1 MKQTLHTL
9 LFLCAIVCVACEFQN
24 GPNSNTEPNDS
35 TIVTPDDDKEN
46 PSSHFSLSASV
57 LQMQVGDLITLEII
71 GNAQNV
77 VWQSSNDSV
86 VSVYYGVVTAKAIGF
101 ATITASNSKCEVT
114 CLVYVS
120 GTDGSTLRITPAFVS
135 LKRGE
140 TYQFQYG
147 NTYSLDLTW
156 TSSAEDIVQV
166 DQLGNITALKPGN
179 ATITLST
186 PVESVTA
193 LVAVAH
199 QWGEYSLVW
208 SDEFDGDKVDESIWN
223 YNTGGNGW
231 GNNELQYYTN
241 RPENIRLINGCLEIE
256 ARKENYENREYTSAR
271 IYSKGKKSF
280 LYGKMEAR
288 IKFPGGKGTWP
299 AFWMM
304 GESGNWPKCGEID
317 IIEHIGSQDTRASF
331 ALHTQEKNGM
341 NGKNWHSTHFF
352 DYPLSNDFHVYGVE
366 WCQEE
371 KDGKDCIHFLVDGEV
386 YATVWE
392 SMIDDTVSWPF
403 CQPHYFILNC
413 AIGGNMGGKV
423 DDAIFNQ
430 QRIMYVDWVRVY
442 QRQEIE

>member
-9 LFLCAIVCVACEFQN
+9 LFLCAVLCIACEPTVNFSLN
-24 GPNSNTEPNDS
+24 PNS
-35 TIVTPDDDKEN
+35 
-46 PSSHFSLSASV
+46 
-57 LQMQVGDLITLEII
+57 LQMKVGDIANID
-71 GNAQNV
+71 V
-77 VWQSSNDSV
+77 VGSATNIEWTSSNESV
-86 VSVYYGVVTAKAIGF
+86 ATVFHGVITANAIGTT
-101 ATITASNSKCEVT
+101 TITAKSGSTTVNAQVF
-114 CLVYVS
+114 VS
-120 GTDGSTLRITPAFVS
+120 GTDGSTLRISPAFVS
-135 LKRGE
+135 LKKGD

-147 NTYSLDLTW
+147 NTYGLDLTW

-166 DQLGNITALKPGN
+166 DQQGTVTALKPGN

-208 SDEFDGDKVDESIWN
+208 SDEFNGSKLDESVWN
-223 YNTGGNGW
+223 YNTGGGGW
-231 GNNELQYYTN
+231 GNNELQYYTT
-241 RPENIRLINGCLEIE
+241 RLENIRLANGYLEIE
-256 ARKENYENREYTSAR
+256 ARKETYENREYTSAR

-288 IKFPGGKGTWP
+288 IKFPGGVGTWP

-304 GESGNWPKCGEID
+304 GESGGWPKCGEID
-317 IIEHIGSQDTRASF
+317 IMEHVGYLDNRASF
-331 ALHTQEKNGM
+331 ALHTQEKNGS
-341 NGKNWHSTHFF
+341 NGRNWHATHFF

-371 KDGKDCIHFLVDGEV
+371 ENGKDCIHFLVDGEI

-392 SMIDDTVSWPF
+392 TKIGDHDSWPF
-403 CQPHYFILNC
+403 YKPHYFILNL

-423 DDAIFNQ
+423 DDSIFNQ

-442 QRQEIE
+442 QRQEIH

>member
-9 LFLCAIVCVACEFQN
+9 LFLCAVLCIACEPTVNFSLN
-24 GPNSNTEPNDS
+24 PNS
-35 TIVTPDDDKEN
+35 
-46 PSSHFSLSASV
+46 
-57 LQMQVGDLITLEII
+57 LQMKVGEITTINVI
-71 GNAQNV
+71 GEATNIEWA
-77 VWQSSNDSV
+77 SSDDSV
-86 VSVYYGVVTAKAIGF
+86 ATVFHGVITANAIGTT
-101 ATITASNSKCEVT
+101 TITAKSGSTTVNAQVF
-114 CLVYVS
+114 VS
-120 GTDGSTLRITPAFVS
+120 GTDGSTLRISPAFVS
-135 LKRGE
+135 LKKGE

-147 NTYSLDLTW
+147 NTYGLDLTW

-166 DQLGNITALKPGN
+166 DQQGTVTALKPGN

-208 SDEFDGDKVDESIWN
+208 SDEFNANKLDESVWN
-223 YNTGGNGW
+223 YNTGGGGW

-241 RPENIRLINGCLEIE
+241 RPENIRLVNGCLEIE
-256 ARKENYENREYTSAR
+256 ARKEKYENREYTSAR

-288 IKFPGGKGTWP
+288 IKFPGGVGTWP

-304 GESGNWPKCGEID
+304 GESGGWPKCGEID
-317 IIEHIGSQDTRASF
+317 IMEHVGYLDNRASF
-331 ALHTQEKNGM
+331 ALHTQEKNGS
-341 NGKNWHSTHFF
+341 NGRNWHATHFF

-371 KDGKDCIHFLVDGEV
+371 ENGKDCIHFLVDGEI

-392 SMIDDTVSWPF
+392 TKIGDHDSWPF
-403 CQPHYFILNC
+403 YKPHYFILNL

-423 DDAIFNQ
+423 DDSIFNQ

-442 QRQEIE
+442 QRQEQP

>member
-9 LFLCAIVCVACEFQN
+9 LFLCAVLCIACEPTVNFSLN
-24 GPNSNTEPNDS
+24 PNS
-35 TIVTPDDDKEN
+35 
-46 PSSHFSLSASV
+46 
-57 LQMQVGDLITLEII
+57 LQMKVGEITTINVIGEATNIEWASSDDSVATVFHGVITANAI
-71 GNAQNV
+71 GN
-77 VWQSSNDSV
+77 
-86 VSVYYGVVTAKAIGF
+86 
-101 ATITASNSKCEVT
+101 ATITAKSGSTTVNAQVF
-114 CLVYVS
+114 VS
-120 GTDGSTLRITPAFVS
+120 GTDGSTLRISPAFVS
-135 LKRGE
+135 LKKGE

-147 NTYSLDLTW
+147 NTYGLDLTW

-166 DQLGNITALKPGN
+166 DQQGTVTALKSGN

-208 SDEFDGDKVDESIWN
+208 SDEFNGSKLDESVWN
-223 YNTGGNGW
+223 YNTGGGGW

-241 RPENIRLINGCLEIE
+241 RPENIRLVNGCLEIE
-256 ARKENYENREYTSAR
+256 ARKEKYENREYTSAR

-288 IKFPGGKGTWP
+288 IKFPGGVGTWP

-304 GESGNWPKCGEID
+304 GESGGWPACGEID

-331 ALHTQEKNGM
+331 AVHTPEKNGS
-341 NGKNWHSTHFF
+341 NGRNWHATHFF

-371 KDGKDCIHFLVDGEV
+371 ENGKDCIHFLVDGEI

-392 SMIDDTVSWPF
+392 TKIGDHDSWPF
-403 CQPHYFILNC
+403 YKPHYFILNL

-423 DDAIFNQ
+423 DDSIFNQ

-442 QRQEIE
+442 QRQEQP

>member
-9 LFLCAIVCVACEFQN
+9 LFLCAVLCIACEPTVN
-24 GPNSNTEPNDS
+24 
-35 TIVTPDDDKEN
+35 
-46 PSSHFSLSASV
+46 FSLNPNT
-57 LQMQVGDLITLEII
+57 LQMKVGDISNID
-71 GNAQNV
+71 V
-77 VWQSSNDSV
+77 VGSATNIEWTSSDDSV
-86 VSVYYGVVTAKAIGF
+86 ATVFHGVITANAIGS
-101 ATITASNSKCEVT
+101 ATITAKSGSTTVNAQVF
-114 CLVYVS
+114 VS
-120 GTDGSTLRITPAFVS
+120 GTDGSTLRISPAFVS
-135 LKRGE
+135 LKKGD

-147 NTYSLDLTW
+147 NTYGLDLTW

-166 DQLGNITALKPGN
+166 DQQGTVTALKPGN

-208 SDEFDGDKVDESIWN
+208 SDEFNGTALDESVWG
-223 YNTGGNGW
+223 YNLGGGGW
-231 GNNELQYYTN
+231 GNNELQYYTQ
-241 RPENIRLINGCLEIE
+241 RPENVRVKDGCLEIE
-256 ARKENYENREYTSAR
+256 ARKETYENREYTSAR

-288 IKFPGGKGTWP
+288 IKFPGGVGTWP

-304 GESGNWPKCGEID
+304 GESGGWPKCGEID
-317 IIEHIGSQDTRASF
+317 IMEHVGYLDNRASF
-331 ALHTQEKNGM
+331 ALHTQEKNGS
-341 NGKNWHSTHFF
+341 NGRNWHATHFF
-352 DYPLSNDFHVYGVE
+352 DDPLSNDFHTYGVE

-371 KDGKDCIHFLVDGEV
+371 KDGKDCIHFLVDGEI

-392 SMIDDTVSWPF
+392 TKIGDHDSWPF
-403 CQPHYFILNC
+403 YKPHYFILNL

-423 DDAIFNQ
+423 DDSIFNQ

-442 QRQEIE
+442 QRQELP

>member
-9 LFLCAIVCVACEFQN
+9 LFLCAVLCIACEPTVNFSLN
-24 GPNSNTEPNDS
+24 PNS
-35 TIVTPDDDKEN
+35 
-46 PSSHFSLSASV
+46 
-57 LQMQVGDLITLEII
+57 LQMKVGEITTINVI
-71 GNAQNV
+71 GEATNIEWA
-77 VWQSSNDSV
+77 SSDDSV
-86 VSVYYGVVTAKAIGF
+86 ATVFHGVITANAIGTT
-101 ATITASNSKCEVT
+101 TITAKSGSTTVNAQVF
-114 CLVYVS
+114 VS
-120 GTDGSTLRITPAFVS
+120 GTDGSTLRISPAFVS
-135 LKRGE
+135 LKKGE

-147 NTYSLDLTW
+147 NTYGLDLTW

-166 DQLGNITALKPGN
+166 DQQGTVTALKSGN

-208 SDEFDGDKVDESIWN
+208 SDEFNGSKLDESVWN
-223 YNTGGNGW
+223 YNTGGGGW

-241 RPENIRLINGCLEIE
+241 RPENIRLVNGCLEIE
-256 ARKENYENREYTSAR
+256 ARKEKYENREYTSAR

-288 IKFPGGKGTWP
+288 IKFPGGVGTWP

-304 GESGNWPKCGEID
+304 GESGGWPKCGEID
-317 IIEHIGSQDTRASF
+317 IMEHVGYLDNRASF
-331 ALHTQEKNGM
+331 ALHTQEKNGS
-341 NGKNWHSTHFF
+341 NGRNWHATHFF

-371 KDGKDCIHFLVDGEV
+371 ENGKDCIHFLVDGEI

-392 SMIDDTVSWPF
+392 TKIGDHDSWPF
-403 CQPHYFILNC
+403 YKPHYFILNL
-413 AIGGNMGGKV
+413 AIGGNMGGRV
-423 DDAIFNQ
+423 DDSIFNQ

-442 QRQEIE
+442 QRQEQP

>member
-1 MKQTLHTL
+1 MSMKKLLYSL
-9 LFLCAIVCVACEFQN
+9 LFLFAALGMVSCE
-24 GPNSNTEPNDS
+24 P
-35 TIVTPDDDKEN
+35 V
-46 PSSHFSLSASV
+46 PSANFSLSPNS
-57 LQMQVGDLITLEII
+57 LQMKVGDISNINIVGAITDVE
-71 GNAQNV
+71 
-77 VWQSSNDSV
+77 WSSSNESV
-86 VSVYYGVVTAKAIGF
+86 ATVFRGVVTANAIGS
-101 ATITASNSKCEVT
+101 AIITAKSGNTTAQAQVFVT
-114 CLVYVS
+114 
-120 GTDGSTLRITPAFVS
+120 GTDGATLRITPALVS
-135 LKRGE
+135 LKKGE
-140 TYQFQYG
+140 THQFQYG
-147 NTYSLDLTW
+147 NSYGLPLTW
-156 TSSAEDIVQV
+156 KSSDESIATVSADGLV
-166 DQLGNITALKPGN
+166 TALKAGN

-186 PVESVTA
+186 DLETVTA

-199 QWGEYSLVW
+199 TWGEYSLVW
-208 SDEFDGDKVDESIWN
+208 SDEFNGSKVDESVWN

-241 RPENIRLINGCLEIE
+241 RPENIRLANGCLEIE
-256 ARKENYENREYTSAR
+256 ARKEKYENREYTSAR

-280 LYGKMEAR
+280 LYGKMETR

-304 GESGNWPKCGEID
+304 GESGSWPKCGEID

-341 NGKNWHSTHFF
+341 NGKNWHNTHFF

-371 KDGKDCIHFLVDGEV
+371 ENGKDCIRFTVDGVE

-392 SMIDDTVSWPF
+392 NKIGDHDSWPF
-403 CQPHYFILNC
+403 YKPHYFILNL

-442 QRQEIE
+442 QRQEQP

>member
-9 LFLCAIVCVACEFQN
+9 LFLCAVLCIACEPTVNFSLN
-24 GPNSNTEPNDS
+24 PNS
-35 TIVTPDDDKEN
+35 
-46 PSSHFSLSASV
+46 
-57 LQMQVGDLITLEII
+57 LQMKVGEITTINVI
-71 GNAQNV
+71 GEATNIEWA
-77 VWQSSNDSV
+77 SSDDSV
-86 VSVYYGVVTAKAIGF
+86 ATVFHGVITANAIGTT
-101 ATITASNSKCEVT
+101 TITAKSGSTTVNAQVF
-114 CLVYVS
+114 VS
-120 GTDGSTLRITPAFVS
+120 GTDGSTLRISPAFVS
-135 LKRGE
+135 LKKGE

-147 NTYSLDLTW
+147 NTYGLDLTW

-166 DQLGNITALKPGN
+166 DQQGTVTALKPGN

-208 SDEFDGDKVDESIWN
+208 SDEFNGSKLDESVWN
-223 YNTGGNGW
+223 YNTGGGGW

-241 RPENIRLINGCLEIE
+241 RPENIRLVNGCLEIE
-256 ARKENYENREYTSAR
+256 ARKEKYENREYTSAR

-288 IKFPGGKGTWP
+288 IKFPGGVGTWP

-304 GESGNWPKCGEID
+304 GESGGWPKCGEID
-317 IIEHIGSQDTRASF
+317 IMEHVGYLDNRASF
-331 ALHTQEKNGM
+331 ALHTQEKNGS
-341 NGKNWHSTHFF
+341 NGRNWHATHFF

-371 KDGKDCIHFLVDGEV
+371 ENGKDCIHFLVDGEI

-392 SMIDDTVSWPF
+392 TKIGDHDSWPF
-403 CQPHYFILNC
+403 YKPHYFILNL

-423 DDAIFNQ
+423 DDSIFNQ

-442 QRQEIE
+442 QRQEQP